1 MKNKKV
7 EFVNSKGIKL
17 SGKLELPVNQLPK
30 SYAIFAHCF
39 TCNKNLNA
47 VKNISR
53 ALTSHGFGVLRFDFT
68 GLGESEGD
76 FSATDFSSNIEDLE
90 DVAEYMIKE
99 FGAPELLIG
108 HSLGGAAVIFAS
120 AKIPSIKSVATVG
133 APSSPQHVQHLFKS
147 NIEEIKENGVAIV
160 EIGGRSFPISAQFI
174 EDISGKNMNKVLYS
188 LNKPLL
194 IMHSPQDK
202 VVEIKNAAEIYS
214 AAKHPK
220 SFISLDG
227 ADHLL
232 SKKEDSVYVGSVIAQ
247 WASRYIKLNEEE
259 TIKTSEQVVV
269 KIGNKGLTTDILA
282 AGHPITAD
290 EPESA
295 GGDNFGPSP
304 YDLLLASLGA
314 CTAMT
319 LRLYADRKKWNLDE
333 VIIHLSHGKTYTADC
348 KNCDE
353 KGAKLDHIEKSI
365 SLIGNLDD
373 SQKQRLLEIADKCP
387 VHKSLSNTIIIKSEL
402 KKEVTRAHKN

>member
-232 SKKEDSVYVGSVIAQ
+232 SKKEDSVYAGSVIAQ